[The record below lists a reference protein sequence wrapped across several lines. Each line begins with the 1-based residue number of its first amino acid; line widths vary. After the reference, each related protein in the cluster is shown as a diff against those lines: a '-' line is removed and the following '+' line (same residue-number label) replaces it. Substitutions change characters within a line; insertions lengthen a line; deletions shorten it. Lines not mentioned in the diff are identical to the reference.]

1 MKKMLETGLKILGG
15 LALGL
20 GIGIAGKT
28 AYDNF
33 KSKEDQTEIEETELI
48 IEDDNTIEAE

>member
-15 LALGL
+15 VALGL
-20 GIGIAGKT
+20 GIGIVGKK